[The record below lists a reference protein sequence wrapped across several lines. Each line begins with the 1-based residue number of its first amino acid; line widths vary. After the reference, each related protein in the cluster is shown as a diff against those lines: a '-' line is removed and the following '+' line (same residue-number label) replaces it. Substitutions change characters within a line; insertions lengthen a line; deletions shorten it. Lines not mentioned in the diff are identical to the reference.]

1 MLKCP
6 SCGHEHEALECKFCQ
21 GQNPADAVYC
31 CYCGKSLAAVDH
43 DGVADAEPGSGGDPF
58 DLENRVLC
66 SDESCI
72 GIINEKGVCTECGK
86 PLSGK
91 A

>member
-6 SCGHEHEALECKFCQ
+6 ACGHEHESLECKSCQ
-21 GQNPADAVYC
+21 GQNPADAVFC
-31 CYCGKSLAAVDH
+31 CYCGKSLTTMDTEGAEVQPS
-43 DGVADAEPGSGGDPF
+43 ADGDPF

-86 PLSGK
+86 PLQGK